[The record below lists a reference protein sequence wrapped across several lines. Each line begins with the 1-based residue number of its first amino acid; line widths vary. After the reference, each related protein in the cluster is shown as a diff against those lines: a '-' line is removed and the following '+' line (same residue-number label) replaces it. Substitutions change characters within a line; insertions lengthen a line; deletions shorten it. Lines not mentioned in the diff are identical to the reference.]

1 MSCFPVVHPVRE
13 SFYFALTALQPR
25 GFRARF
31 PDLPVQEGKKI
42 PGIKN
47 KPWCVFSSSHFIVL
61 GLSNFHLLELTRYYR
76 DLKKKKELG
85 NRLQIFFFLAE
96 WISRL
101 FRATSLPSVL
111 CLAPA
116 WRSVNL
122 QRGGSCSGSIDL
134 KGSSKD
140 THAQSCGP
148 RSDFPGPGRENT
160 FKTSVGPVSLSP
172 AVCFQADFC
181 LFKSPCHLFSA
192 PLKALT

>member
-1 MSCFPVVHPVRE
+1 M
-13 SFYFALTALQPR
+13 
-25 GFRARF
+25 
-31 PDLPVQEGKKI
+31 
-42 PGIKN
+42 
-47 KPWCVFSSSHFIVL
+47 KPQCVFSSSHFIVL
-61 GLSNFHLLELTRYYR
+61 GLSNFHLLVLT
-76 DLKKKKELG
+76 LPSALLQGFKKRKLG

-140 THAQSCGP
+140 SHAQSCGP
-148 RSDFPGPGRENT
+148 RRDFPGPGRENT

-172 AVCFQADFC
+172 AVCFQAHFC